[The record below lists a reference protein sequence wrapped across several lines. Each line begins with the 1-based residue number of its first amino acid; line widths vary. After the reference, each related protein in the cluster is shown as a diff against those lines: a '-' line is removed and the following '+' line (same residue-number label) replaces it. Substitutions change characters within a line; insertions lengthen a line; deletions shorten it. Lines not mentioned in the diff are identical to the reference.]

1 MAPTDSSVSSPAK
14 LSTDKVRHILNRW
27 SGDGFFRV
35 PRLGDKAAVDEVVAH
50 SSYAVRLWSEYEERS
65 VSRASKPYP
74 GGPVD
79 DRGQP
84 PEPWTI
90 TVRHPTDFEDR
101 TEQVPVPHTDAV
113 QTCTSCAGEGLT
125 TCMTCQGWGTVNCP
139 TCNGRGF
146 RERQVPKTETGPSG
160 VPTTSFETVRENCT
174 CHGGKVTCTPCAG
187 RGKVTCAGCAG
198 SGRVKTYD
206 LLTVRFRVQE
216 KVEALNATA
225 VPAEQLRASS
235 GKVRVVEDG
244 QRLETFSSVAPEVD
258 RQADALLHASHA
270 VAGPDTHLLF
280 QRLRIE
286 EVSVHEVRYRYGGGT
301 ARQLWIYGD
310 EEKVHAPDAP
320 WAWWRALAIVGVIVG
335 VVAAVVAAVVYL
347 LPLS

>member
-1 MAPTDSSVSSPAK
+1 MTQNSSSVASPAK
-14 LSTDKVRHILNRW
+14 LTTDKVRHIINRW
-27 SGDGFFRV
+27 SGDGFFRLR
-35 PRLGDKAAVDEVVAH
+35 RLGDRVTVDEIVAH

-79 DRGQP
+79 DHGQP

-90 TVRHPTDFEDR
+90 PVRNPTDFEDR
-101 TEQVPVPHTDAV
+101 TEQVPVPHTEAV
-113 QTCTSCAGEGLT
+113 QTCTSCGGLGMT
-125 TCMTCQGWGTVNCP
+125 TCTTCQGWGTVNCP
-139 TCNGRGF
+139 ACNGKGY
-146 RERQVPKTETGPSG
+146 RERQVPKTETGPGG
-160 VPTTSFETVRENCT
+160 VPTTKFETVRDNCT
-174 CHGGKVTCTPCAG
+174 CHGGKVTCAPCAG

-216 KVEALNATA
+216 RVEALNATG

-244 QRLETFSSVAPEVD
+244 QRIETFPSVAPEVD
-258 RQADALLHASHA
+258 QQANALLQASHA
-270 VAGPDTHLLF
+270 QVGPDRRLLF
-280 QRLRIE
+280 ERLRIE
-286 EVSVHEVRYRYGGGT
+286 EVSVHEVRYRYGGGPV
-301 ARQLWIYGD
+301 RQLWIYGD

-320 WAWWRALAIVGVIVG
+320 WAWGKALAIVGVIVG
-335 VVAAVVAAVVYL
+335 IVAAVVACVVFFR
-347 LPLS
+347 

>member
-1 MAPTDSSVSSPAK
+1 MAPTDYSVSSPAK
-14 LSTDKVRHILNRW
+14 LSTEKVRHVVNRW
-27 SGDGFFRV
+27 SSDGFFRL
-35 PRLGDKAAVDEVVAH
+35 RRFGDKVTVDEVVPH
-50 SSYAVRLWSEYEERS
+50 SSYAIRLWSEYEERS

-84 PEPWTI
+84 PGPWDI
-90 TVRHPTDFEDR
+90 AVRHPTDFEDR
-101 TEQVPVPHTDAV
+101 TEQVPVPHTEAV
-113 QTCTSCAGEGLT
+113 QTCTTCAGMGLS
-125 TCMTCQGWGTVNCP
+125 TCTACQGWGTVNCP
-139 TCNGRGF
+139 ACNGKGF
-146 RERQVPKTETGPSG
+146 RERQVTKTETGPG
-160 VPTTSFETVRENCT
+160 GAPTTRFETVRENCT

-216 KVEALNATA
+216 RVEALNATG

-244 QRLETFSSVAPEVD
+244 KRIETFSSVAPEVD
-258 RQADALLHASHA
+258 RQANALLHASHA

-280 QRLRIE
+280 ERLRIE
-286 EVSVHEVRYRYGGGT
+286 EVNVHEVRYRYGGAP
-301 ARQLWIYGD
+301 ARRLWIYGD

-320 WAWWRALAIVGVIVG
+320 WAWGRVLVIVG
-335 VVAAVVAAVVYL
+335 VALGVVAGVVAAAVYFL
-347 LPLS
+347 WLS